1 MVTFM
6 QAKSLEI
13 KNLTEAWGNLGL
25 DQSVYVCELWYIP
38 AQFRWNQNR

>member
-13 KNLTEAWGNLGL
+13 KNLTEAWVNLGL
-25 DQSVYVCELWYIP
+25 DQSVYVCEL
-38 AQFRWNQNR
+38 